1 MNKTANGLNPIVAL
15 ILTIL
20 VAVLSVV
27 FFTSGHA
34 FWGVVFA
41 LITVDFAADVVL
53 AFQTSKSGT

>member
-20 VAVLSVV
+20 VAVLCVV
-27 FFTSGHA
+27 FFVGGHG

-41 LITVDFAADVVL
+41 LITVDFLMDAVL
-53 AFQTSKSGT
+53 AFKKL